1 MKPSRKDRRSKR
13 IPETHRLLLTILG
26 PTGLEVSKEIVT
38 TIEVSLHGAR
48 VRGIRT
54 FRPDSQGVLTQLSSG
69 LQAPVRIAWQA
80 KAASNPKFLDTGV
93 EFLSAFDFWG
103 TTFPEL
109 AAAPAPVAS
118 PLPAPVG
125 RPPVSPL
132 ALLEELGNTCQP
144 ANDGQRA
151 RTLEAA
157 WCGLIDQLEERKVF
171 SRDELLASLRT
182 ISQNFSSSREMSK
195 QSQD

>member
-13 IPETHRLLLTILG
+13 IPETHRLLLSILG
-26 PTGLEVSKEIVT
+26 PTGLEISKEIVT
-38 TIEVSLHGAR
+38 TVEVSLHGAR

-69 LQAPVRIAWQA
+69 QAAPVRIAWQA

-103 TTFPEL
+103 MAFSEP
-109 AAAPAPVAS
+109 AASSAPGAAPADR
-118 PLPAPVG
+118 PLVTPQ
-125 RPPVSPL
+125 
-132 ALLEELGNTCQP
+132 ALLEELEKTSQSP
-144 ANDGQRA
+144 DDAQRA

-157 WCGLIDQLEERKVF
+157 WCGLIEQLEERKVF

-182 ISQNFSSSREMSK
+182 ISRKFSSAQEI
-195 QSQD
+195 

>member
-1 MKPSRKDRRSKR
+1 MKPSRPSRKDRRSKR
-13 IPETHRLLLTILG
+13 IPASHRLLLTILG

-38 TIEVSLHGAR
+38 TMEVSLHGAR

-69 LQAPVRIAWQA
+69 QTAPVRVAWQA

-103 TTFPEL
+103 MEISDP
-109 AAAPAPVAS
+109 AAASAPAE
-118 PLPAPVG
+118 
-125 RPPVSPL
+125 RPPVSPQE
-132 ALLEELGNTCQP
+132 LLEELDKTSQSPDGN
-144 ANDGQRA
+144 QRA

-157 WCGLIDQLEERKVF
+157 WCGLIDQLEERKLL

-182 ISQNFSSSREMSK
+182 ISRNFGST
-195 QSQD
+195 QTIL

>member
-1 MKPSRKDRRSKR
+1 MKSSRKDRRSKR

-38 TIEVSLHGAR
+38 TMEVSLYGAR

-69 LQAPVRIAWQA
+69 QQAPVRVAWQT
-80 KAASNPKFLDTGV
+80 KAASDPKFLDTGV

-103 TTFPEL
+103 MTFSEP
-109 AAAPAPVAS
+109 AAP
-118 PLPAPVG
+118 PAPG
-125 RPPVSPL
+125 AALPDKGDRPPVTPQE
-132 ALLEELGNTCQP
+132 LLEELDKTSQSP
-144 ANDGQRA
+144 DGAHRA
-151 RTLEAA
+151 HALEAA

-182 ISQNFSSSREMSK
+182 ISRKFSSSPEI
-195 QSQD
+195 

>member
-13 IPETHRLLLTILG
+13 IPETHRLLLSILG
-26 PTGLEVSKEIVT
+26 PTGLEISKEIVT
-38 TIEVSLHGAR
+38 TVEVSLHGAR
-48 VRGIRT
+48 VRGIST

-80 KAASNPKFLDTGV
+80 KAESNSKFLDTGV

-103 TTFPEL
+103 TAFSDP
-109 AAAPAPVAS
+109 AAAPAPGAAPPDKVA
-118 PLPAPVG
+118 
-125 RPPVSPL
+125 RPPVSPQ
-132 ALLEELGNTCQP
+132 ALLEELDKTSQSP
-144 ANDGQRA
+144 DSDPRA
-151 RTLEAA
+151 RALEAA

-182 ISQNFSSSREMSK
+182 ISRKFSSGQEI
-195 QSQD
+195 